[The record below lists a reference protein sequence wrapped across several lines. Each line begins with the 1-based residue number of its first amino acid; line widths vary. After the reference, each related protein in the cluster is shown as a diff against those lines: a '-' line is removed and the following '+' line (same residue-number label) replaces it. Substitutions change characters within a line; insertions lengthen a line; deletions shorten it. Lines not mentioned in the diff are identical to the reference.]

1 MDSQVRSILEFI
13 SATKRTFIIPVYQR
27 NYSWDKDNCEKLFS
41 DLIDSLE
48 SGKKHYFGNI
58 VYYAISTD
66 FASGYSELALIDG
79 QQRVTTIMLLLAA
92 LRDLS
97 DDEIAKNNIQG
108 TYLTNPQ
115 STEQN
120 RVKLKQIESD
130 RGVYE
135 AIIAGN
141 YDGNDSSNAGAN
153 YQTFKRLI
161 KNSGKS
167 PNEILGAINNLQV
180 VALDLKLKEQGNLSE
195 SPQVIFESINAT
207 GKKLS
212 DADLIRNW
220 LLIGIPENKQEDF
233 YKTYWLKIE
242 SNAGDADG
250 VVDFINR
257 YLTLHLSDKIV
268 KGSEY
273 RTFKKR
279 IDRMFGDSENPYE
292 AAMIS
297 LCHYSKYYMWIKHP
311 ESVAAISPNVSEIFS
326 NLNEI
331 GNDYAIPAL
340 MFLSEKAD
348 DPNSIFDFD
357 GLAKASSYIEDWLF
371 RARITRNIT
380 TGAVGSVLAGL
391 VQLITKKNTQNG
403 NFDEIL
409 YYELSNY
416 RTADIWPND
425 NDFKYAFSHFDFYNT
440 RFYKNY
446 VQRKLEYYISNDRI
460 NIKPNS
466 IEHIMPETL
475 NAHWRGVLGENYAQL
490 HAEYLH
496 TIGNLAPMNQSDNS
510 TNSND
515 PYEKKRPQFEASS
528 WKLTRDVTDDY
539 SDWNIES
546 IKDRSKKL
554 SELATKIWAAPL
566 TRERQ
571 LEAAVK
577 GSSSRII
584 DDSIRASTFRIN
596 RADNHGH
603 IVNCSMCIR
612 QNASGKDIYVLLP
625 GSNIAPVSTTNEYF
639 NNFLKEQRQ
648 KFADCLTEKDSKLY
662 VISEIPFDTPS
673 SAAGFCT
680 GHSENG
686 WAVWIDIDTGKNLD
700 SLAREHKANTDEDN
714 TE

>member
-1 MDSQVRSILEFI
+1 MISQVRSILDFI

-41 DLIDSLE
+41 DLIDSLK

-92 LRDLS
+92 IRDLS
-97 DDEIAKNNIQG
+97 DDEKLKENIQV

-141 YDGNDSSNAGAN
+141 YDGKDNSNAGSN
-153 YQTFKRLI
+153 YQTFRRLI
-161 KNSGKS
+161 KNSGKTS
-167 PNEILGAINNLQV
+167 NEILAAINNLQV
-180 VALDLKLKEQGNLSE
+180 VALDLELKEQGSLSE

-220 LLIGIPENKQEDF
+220 LLIGIQEDKQEDF
-233 YKTYWLKIE
+233 YKKYWLKIE
-242 SNAGDADG
+242 ANAGDAG
-250 VVDFINR
+250 SVVDFINR
-257 YLTLHLSDKIV
+257 YLTLFLSDKIN

-279 IDRMFGDSENPYE
+279 IDRMFGDFENPYE
-292 AAMIS
+292 AAMMS
-297 LCHYSKYYMWIKHP
+297 LCHFSKYYKWIKHP
-311 ESVAAISPNVSEIFS
+311 EAIAEISPKVSEIFS

-331 GNDYAIPAL
+331 GNEYAIPAL
-340 MFLSEKAD
+340 MFMSEKAD
-348 DPNSIFDFD
+348 NPNSVFDFD
-357 GLAKASSYIEDWLF
+357 GLARASSYIEDWLF

-380 TGAVGSVLAGL
+380 TGAIGTVLAGL
-391 VQLITKKNTQNG
+391 VQLLTKNTQND
-403 NFDEIL
+403 NFDEVL

-416 RTADIWPND
+416 RTAEIWPND
-425 NDFKYAFSHFDFYNT
+425 DDFKYAFSHFDFYNT

-446 VQRKLEYYISNDRI
+446 VQRKLEYYVSNDRI
-460 NIKPNS
+460 NIRPDS

-475 NAHWRGVLGENYAQL
+475 NAHWRNVLGENYAQL

-515 PYEKKRPQFEASS
+515 PFEKKRPQFEASS
-528 WKLTRDVTDDY
+528 WKLTRDVAINYT
-539 SDWNIES
+539 DWNIES

-554 SELATKIWAAPL
+554 SELATKVWLAPL
-566 TRERQ
+566 PRERQ
-571 LEAAVK
+571 LEAAIK
-577 GSSSRII
+577 GGSSRII
-584 DDSIRASTFRIN
+584 DDSVRASTFCIR
-596 RADNHGH
+596 RSDNHGK
-603 IVNCSMCIR
+603 IINCSMSIR
-612 QNASGKDIYVLLP
+612 KSISGKDVYVLMP
-625 GSNIAPVSTTNEYF
+625 GSIIAPVSTMNKYLYDSLTQ
-639 NNFLKEQRQ
+639 QRQ
-648 KFADCLTEKDSKLY
+648 EYTDSLTEKDNKTY
-662 VISEIPFDTPS
+662 VISEITFDSPS
-673 SAAGFCT
+673 AAAGFCT

-686 WAVWIDIDTGKNLD
+686 WAVWIDTDTGKSLD
-700 SLAREHKANTDEDN
+700 ALARDRNKNSDE
-714 TE
+714 ELAA